1 VQPDSNILVRLVEGP
16 NPQVAA
22 SLANNMGQ
30 NGLNYI
36 NGLYQV
42 YTLSFLD
49 QAAGAE
55 QTLCAAA
62 AA

>member
-1 VQPDSNILVRLVEGP
+1 VLSVEGP
-16 NPQVAA
+16 DPQVAA
-22 SLANNMGQ
+22 LLANNMGQ

-49 QAAGAE
+49 QRKRRANPFS
-55 QTLCAAA
+55 AAA
-62 AA
+62 A